1 MEETEQNQEQKQ
13 TQTPEPETPGK
24 PKKEEKDLT
33 AILSYIGILFLVPL
47 LACKDNAF
55 AQFHA
60 KQGLVLFIAEIATA
74 MISWI
79 PVIGWLVGMIC
90 WIMWLVLSIM
100 GIVNVL
106 NGRQSPLPLIGGF
119 AGSFKI

>member
-13 TQTPEPETPGK
+13 TPEPETPEK

-33 AILSYIGILFLVPL
+33 AILSYIGILFLIPL

-60 KQGLVLFIAEIATA
+60 KQGLVLFIAEIATV

-79 PVIGWLVGMIC
+79 PVIGWIVGMIC
-90 WIMWLVLSIM
+90 WIMWLVLSII

-106 NGRQSPLPLIGGF
+106 NGKKERLPVIGKF
-119 AGSFKI
+119 ADNFKI

>member
-1 MEETEQNQEQKQ
+1 MDETFKNE
-13 TQTPEPETPGK
+13 TPKAPETPEAPA
-24 PKKEEKDLT
+24 PKGEKNLT

-47 LACKDNAF
+47 LACKDDAF

-79 PVIGWLVGMIC
+79 PFIGWFVGMIC
-90 WIMWLVLSIM
+90 WIVWVVLSIM
-100 GIVNVL
+100 GIMNVV
-106 NGRQSPLPLIGGF
+106 GGKQAPLPVIGKF
-119 AGSFKI
+119 AEKLKF